1 MGIDQGGM
9 TRLDSRLLLQGYASG
24 VFPMADS
31 RDAEDLY
38 WVEPRHRAVLPL
50 DGFHLSRSLA
60 KRLRSGKF
68 RVTLDHDFQGVVLAC
83 ADREET
89 WINPAIE
96 QAVGDLHERGRAHS
110 IEVWAD
116 DQLVGGLYG
125 VRLGRAFFGES
136 MFSRRTD
143 ASKVALAWLVARL
156 KAGGFTLL
164 DCQFMTEHLASL
176 GAISVA
182 RSTYVALLG
191 AALGSTSS
199 GSDGGGAGVAA
210 GASALVAGRGADLAN
225 PPEFRALDRLLEEAG
240 VVADPAASGKFITQL
255 LGQTS

>member
-1 MGIDQGGM
+1 M
-9 TRLDSRLLLQGYASG
+9 TGLDSRLLLQGYATG

-38 WVEPRHRAVLPL
+38 WVEPRYRAILPL

-68 RVTLDHDFQGVVLAC
+68 RVTLDQEFKEVVVAC

-96 QAVGDLHERGRAHS
+96 AAVLELHGRDRAHS
-110 IEVWAD
+110 VEVWEGSE
-116 DQLVGGLYG
+116 LVGGLYG

-136 MFSRRTD
+136 MFSRRSD

-156 KAGGFTLL
+156 KVGGFTLL
-164 DCQFMTEHLASL
+164 DCQFMTDHLASL
-176 GAISVA
+176 GAVTIP
-182 RSTYVALLG
+182 RSAYVALLG
-191 AALGSTSS
+191 AAVGASVGGS
-199 GSDGGGAGVAA
+199 GVG
-210 GASALVAGRGADLAN
+210 GASAGAGTSGVAGAERFA
-225 PPEFRALDRLLEEAG
+225 PPEFRELDRLLEDVG
-240 VVADPAASGKFITQL
+240 ADADSAASGKFITQL